1 MMHFSTPI
9 EFRRACLSG
18 PCDFFLSLP
27 VVVLT
32 VSVVLSL
39 SLSASAKGA
48 KNFSPATLVEAA
60 NYTPCGNGCS
70 PSAEPASAF
79 CFRQGDQVLVGDGK
93 SYLHEGKFSS
103 LEEMAG
109 KQFQVRFNASHIWMR
124 PPGGDTVKIERGSRF
139 ENFRD
144 SGCIREVR
152 RPILKAAFAHKRPG
166 KVPASAFALAG
177 TGKGDLYLWF
187 QCDLDPHAS
196 VIACRKWYENGD
208 FIGKDWYCSRTEDG
222 APVPADFEIDRLLSQ
237 AGRLVLKSGAVV
249 PEDHRARTNDV
260 LDRPNEACR

>member
-1 MMHFSTPI
+1 MMLLSIPI
-9 EFRRACLSG
+9 RFRRARLSSPG
-18 PCDFFLSLP
+18 NIFRSLPLIAFATCVALSLN
-27 VVVLT
+27 
-32 VSVVLSL
+32 
-39 SLSASAKGA
+39 LSASAKGV
-48 KNFSPATLVEAA
+48 KNFAPATLVEAA
-60 NYTPCGNGCS
+60 DYIPCGDGCS

-79 CFRQGDQVLVGDGK
+79 CFRQGDQVLVGEGE

-103 LEEMAG
+103 LEELTG
-109 KQFQVRFNASHIWMR
+109 RQFQVRFNGSHIWMK
-124 PPGGDTVKIERGSRF
+124 PPGGDTVKIESGSRF
-139 ENFRD
+139 ENFKD
-144 SGCIREVR
+144 AGCIRAVR
-152 RPILKAAFAHKRPG
+152 GPILKAAYAHKRPG
-166 KVPASAFALAG
+166 KVSAYAFALAG

-208 FIGKDWYCSRTEDG
+208 FIGKDWYCSHTEDG